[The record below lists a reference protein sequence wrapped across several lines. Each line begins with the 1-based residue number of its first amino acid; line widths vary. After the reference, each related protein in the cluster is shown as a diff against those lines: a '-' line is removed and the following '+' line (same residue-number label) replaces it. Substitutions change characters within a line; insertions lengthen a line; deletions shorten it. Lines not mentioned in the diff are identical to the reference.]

1 MGTLVA
7 DANGEVTIVSRVVDA
22 RLKAWDIIGRSLA
35 VVEQGGGGGGGG
47 GEDGTSTGAA
57 AVLARSAG
65 VGENLKRVCDCDG
78 TVIWES
84 SPDDFTPVVVKKKL
98 VTAVVEKKSA

>member
-35 VVEQGGGGGGGG
+35 VVEQGGGGG

>member
-1 MGTLVA
+1 LGTLVA

-35 VVEQGGGGGGGG
+35 VVEQGGGGGG
-47 GEDGTSTGAA
+47 EDGTSTGAA

-84 SPDDFTPVVVKKKL
+84 GPDDFTPVVVKKKL

>member
-1 MGTLVA
+1 LGTLVA

-35 VVEQGGGGGGGG
+35 VVEQGGGGG